1 MAIQRYAA
9 DSGYIVVS
17 DRRHGGAEQPKTPR
31 KARRALAAA
40 TQSASPQP
48 FFDALPQP
56 SIGVALSP
64 CTLTCNL
71 AMRWGV
77 STVRAVPAHAHD
89 GSRSACGKLSVNMV
103 NATRGDDFRPART
116 WWNQHRNPHVSHHLH
131 QPSWCDRSPY
141 REPCSIVQQSARVL
155 VRAVASETGRT
166 LVELFATIVAC
177 VGGGHFG
184 GYDAE
189 GCNQRSC

>member
-56 SIGVALSP
+56 SIGAAVSP

-103 NATRGDDFRPART
+103 NAKRGMIFGPRGRGGTSTEILMFPTTCISHRGVIARPIASLVPSSSRARA
-116 WWNQHRNPHVSHHLH
+116 S
-131 QPSWCDRSPY
+131 S
-141 REPCSIVQQSARVL
+141 SARL
-155 VRAVASETGRT
+155 HLKPVA
-166 LVELFATIVAC
+166 L
-177 VGGGHFG
+177 
-184 GYDAE
+184 
-189 GCNQRSC
+189 